1 MVVWA
6 LTAGIGIYLLAV
18 GITAQRTQQRTLPTP
33 AKREATPAKC
43 EPAPAK
49 CEATPVKREA
59 APVKRE
65 AAVVV
70 GSAALAMVL
79 GDERPAAARPAPE
92 GSPLLEFVHPALALV
107 GLTFWIFYM
116 MSHYR
121 PFAWTGFGVVVA
133 TMAAGLSWEAV
144 RRRTARRP
152 AGSTRGNGTSFPPHL
167 VILHGLAALCTF
179 ALVVITAVV
188 AR

>member
-18 GITAQRTQQRTLPTP
+18 GIAAQRTRERTQ
-33 AKREATPAKC
+33 
-43 EPAPAK
+43 PAPAAPAK
-49 CEATPVKREA
+49 TEATA
-59 APVKRE
+59 
-65 AAVVV
+65 VV
-70 GSAALAMVL
+70 GSAALAAVL
-79 GDERPAAARPAPE
+79 SDERPATTRPAPE

-121 PFAWTGFGVVVA
+121 PFAWVGFGVVVA

-144 RRRTARRP
+144 RRRTARRR
-152 AGSTRGNGTSFPPHL
+152 AGSARPDGTGFPPHL
-167 VILHGLAALCTF
+167 IALHGAAAVCTF
-179 ALVVITAVV
+179 ALVVITAAAV
-188 AR
+188 R